1 MARAAYT
8 RWDVKAARLVKTH
21 ARGERGQDLV
31 EFALIFPVLFLI
43 LMGIFDMG
51 RAIYYTSTLHSAARE
66 GARYASVAPTDNAGI
81 QAAVEYMAVGITPAD
96 LTITATVVRGG
107 SYDVVNVVVT
117 YNMPIV
123 TPLIGAFFG
132 GGNTVTLGSQAS
144 MKTELRVP

>member
-1 MARAAYT
+1 M
-8 RWDVKAARLVKTH
+8 KTY

-31 EFALIFPVLFLI
+31 EFALIFPILFLI

-51 RAIYYTSTLHSAARE
+51 RAIYYSSALHSAARE
-66 GARYASVAPTDNAGI
+66 GARYASIYPTDNAGI
-81 QAAVEYMAVGITPAD
+81 QAAAEYMAVGISPSDLIVTPA
-96 LTITATVVRGG
+96 IVRGG
-107 SYDVVNVVVT
+107 PYDVVNVVVT